1 MLVRHVLLVVFFR
14 QFLARLKQPIMLAWC
29 LFFPV
34 KSSIHIIRKCL
45 CIFLFF
51 LFFLSSVPCAFESA
65 NHVSL
70 VLVLSCRILHT
81 HHTQMPMYLFYSS
94 SFCLSSVPCA
104 FEAATEVSLVFV
116 PSSGILHAHHT
127 QMPMVGFFLSS
138 VPCAFEAAAEVS
150 LASLPV
156 AEASEGLCQQTC
168 NQVIGCVATAPSGHA
183 TLPPFTHCL
192 LVVMRDST
200 NPLWKHDCRFQCE
213 SRTRLR
219 HRWRDLFVCFI
230 A

>member
-1 MLVRHVLLVVFFR
+1 M
-14 QFLARLKQPIMLAWC
+14 PMY
-29 LFFPV
+29 LFF
-34 KSSIHIIRKCL
+34 SSFC
-45 CIFLFF
+45 
-51 LFFLSSVPCAFESA
+51 LSSVPCALESA

-70 VLVLSCRILHT
+70 VLVLAFLWNPPCTS
-81 HHTQMPMYLFYSS
+81 YANANVYFSS
-94 SFCLSSVPCA
+94 SSLFLSSVPCA

-219 HRWRDLFVCFI
+219 HGWREGGREGGMEAGIEGWVEREVCVDGMSNGWR
-230 A
+230 AGWREGGRDR